1 LDIVLEREYENMKVK
16 EQELKLLLDAAGFKQ
31 LLANKPT
38 KILKQI
44 NYYYD
49 TPYLDLKKSG
59 VTLRI
64 REENDD
70 VILCMKSKINKDMFV
85 TSDEVQRIVSKAVL
99 EQCMDNPD
107 IIMEYLPESSR
118 DVVVSLTKSEKLR
131 FLGTLQNTRHCLNIV
146 KNYTFELDH
155 SEFPNGE
162 QSYELEIEG
171 ISNQEDCEYIM
182 DLLNDK
188 QITFQLNEKSKYERF
203 LIALNNN

>member
-1 LDIVLEREYENMKVK
+1 MKVK
-16 EQELKLLLDAAGFKQ
+16 EQELKLLLDAAGFKH

-49 TPYLDLKKSG
+49 TPHLDLKKSG

-70 VILCMKSKINKDMFV
+70 VILCMKSKLNKAVFV
-85 TSDEVQRIVSKAVL
+85 TSDEVQRIVSKVVL

-107 IIMEYLPESSR
+107 FIMEYLPESSR
-118 DVVVSLTKSEKLR
+118 AVIVSLTKREKLS
-131 FLGTLQNTRHCLNIV
+131 FLGTIKNTRHCLNIV

-155 SEFPNGE
+155 SEFPNGV

-171 ISNQEDCEYIM
+171 ISNQEECEYIM
-182 DLLNDK
+182 NLLKDK
-188 QITFQLNEKSKYERF
+188 QITFQLNGKSKYERF
-203 LIALNNN
+203 LIALNNI